1 MRRFLFAL
9 AAGAALISGT
19 ASAADLPVKAAPAYV
34 TPAPVSIWAGGYVGA
49 NLGYGWGRA
58 EATVN
63 GVTGSQDLDGV
74 IGGGQIGYNWQWA
87 SPLVLGIEADFQG
100 SGQKHD
106 TVIGAA
112 TITNSISWFATLRG
126 RIGYAPSNWMIYATG
141 GLAYGEFRSE
151 ATLNGVNANIS
162 DTRAGWTA
170 GGGVEWMFAPKWSAK
185 LEYLYIDTGSFD
197 STVAGVPFTGR
208 LNDNIVRVGVNY
220 HF

>member
-9 AAGAALISGT
+9 AASAALTAGH
-19 ASAADLPVKAAPAYV
+19 ASAADLPVKAPAAYV

-49 NLGYGWGRA
+49 NIGYGWGRA
-58 EATVN
+58 EATVG

-106 TVIGAA
+106 AVIGAA

-151 ATLNGVNANIS
+151 ATLNGVNASISAWNGCSRRNGAPSSNIS
-162 DTRAGWTA
+162 TSTPARLIQPWPACRSR
-170 GGGVEWMFAPKWSAK
+170 GG
-185 LEYLYIDTGSFD
+185 
-197 STVAGVPFTGR
+197 STTTSCA
-208 LNDNIVRVGVNY
+208 LA
-220 HF
+220 